1 MHTILTLTLFSVYFL
16 SMKKE
21 NEVTLLILRL
31 IPLFLFFSLS
41 RENIKYVSSLSRK
54 VCAVHAIREPLV
66 WVVALVGVPLN
77 IKNIMFG
84 LGLAVSLSLS
94 GFGENQTLSVCEDV
108 FTFFF
113 FFSDDLTFFKRTE
126 KGRYY

>member
-1 MHTILTLTLFSVYFL
+1 M
-16 SMKKE
+16 
-21 NEVTLLILRL
+21 
-31 IPLFLFFSLS
+31 
-41 RENIKYVSSLSRK
+41 
-54 VCAVHAIREPLV
+54 HAIREPLV

-77 IKNIMFG
+77 IKNNMFG

-108 FTFFF
+108 FTFIY
-113 FFSDDLTFFKRTE
+113 FFSDDLAFFKRTE